1 MEWTLS
7 GYNPVPKQAA
17 RDMGWQWIVLGTA
30 CTAVAT
36 GCLVPNRWLPRLPN
50 DKLLHFTAFGGI
62 AALALPLAGSR
73 TEAALWLIGLLVA
86 SGAIECLQELVPGR
100 HFCWRDLAA
109 NAAGIGLVALCALLY
124 GAM

>member
-1 MEWTLS
+1 
-7 GYNPVPKQAA
+7 
-17 RDMGWQWIVLGTA
+17 MGWQWIVLGLA
-30 CTAVAT
+30 CTAVVT

-50 DKLLHFTAFGGI
+50 DKLLHFTAFGAL
-62 AALALPLAGSR
+62 AALALPLAGNR
-73 TEAALWLIGLLVA
+73 TEKALSLIGLLVA
-86 SGAIECLQELVPGR
+86 SGVIECLQELVPGR